1 MGSVRSMFYVY
12 YSIFSVDA
20 LVAGVAGREI
30 WRAILDLNHRA
41 VTLKLK
47 AFVLSW
53 FITVIE
59 SARANYL

>member
-1 MGSVRSMFYVY
+1 MGCVRSMFYVY

-41 VTLKLK
+41 VTLKPK
-47 AFVLSW
+47 ALVLS
-53 FITVIE
+53 
-59 SARANYL
+59 